1 VQKMLFALMVIACV
15 MVLSPIASQRAEA
28 TPAISSVMVDTASTS
43 FLPVGEW
50 HGRRHRTIWPFW
62 LHRHRYQEND
72 FDRRHDG
79 YLSDGYR
86 RDYVSRS
93 SRGEAYRTRSDYSA
107 R

>member
-1 VQKMLFALMVIACV
+1 MNILFTSTAIACA
-15 MVLSPIASQRAEA
+15 LALGPITNQRAEA
-28 TPAISSVMVDTASTS
+28 ASVLPAAMVDTASTS
-43 FLPVGEW
+43 LLPVGEW
-50 HGRRHRTIWPFW
+50 HGRTHRNIWPFW
-62 LHRHRYQEND
+62 YNHHRHREND

-93 SRGEAYRTRSDYSA
+93 LRGEAYRTRTDYDV